1 MNGHAMEYCP
11 KKLSK
16 FLLLHGHDKAAKKST
31 PKTFAGNILVRI
43 FFGWDK
49 SCQSC
54 DLKKMIFKII
64 ILLVCGFVACS
75 QVLIFT
81 VIGQTKIIP

>member
-11 KKLSK
+11 KKISK

-54 DLKKMIFKII
+54 DLKK
-64 ILLVCGFVACS
+64 
-75 QVLIFT
+75 
-81 VIGQTKIIP
+81 